1 MGTKDLQKKGYFSDS
16 ARFADLVNG
25 VVCAGRQVLAA
36 SDLTDMDSQ
45 TGQFGIGAYDGAADA
60 GNGRNKSKSRGGV
73 LKDRYR
79 DLVRRVAFGMNFMV
93 VGIENQEETDYLMPL
108 RCMSYDTAEYER
120 QAAQIGREIRRADR
134 DKNGRKITRAEFL
147 SGFAKDSRLSPCVTI
162 VLYYGENWD
171 GATSLREL
179 LALEDIPPELADEVN
194 DYRIHLCEVRKFKD
208 TEVFRTDVK
217 QVFDC
222 LRYAEEPDK
231 LYELLANDPA
241 YRQMEPDTYDVIAEY
256 TKTGELMKVKE
267 YSEKEGKV
275 DMCKAIT
282 ELIERGRRDGLEQG
296 MERGIEQGIERGIQ
310 QGIQRGIQ
318 QGIKQ
323 GVERG
328 KAEGK
333 LEGMIAAITEL
344 LEDFGQIPE
353 RMLALIQ
360 EQTDPAVLSR
370 WLKTAARTTSLAEFE
385 QKM

>member
-25 VVCAGRQVLAA
+25 VVCSGRQVLMP
-36 SDLTDMDSQ
+36 SDLTDMDTQ
-45 TGQFGIGAYDGAADA
+45 AGQSGIGAYDRAADA
-60 GNGRNKSKSRGGV
+60 GDGRNKSKNRG
-73 LKDRYR
+73 LKDRRR
-79 DLVRRVAFGMNFMV
+79 DLVRRAAFGMNFLV

-134 DKNGRKITRAEFL
+134 DKNGRKIARAEFL
-147 SGFAKDSRLSPCVTI
+147 SGFTKDSRLSPCVTI
-162 VLYYGENWD
+162 VLYYGEKWD

-179 LALEDIPPELADEVN
+179 LALESIPPELREAVN
-194 DYRIHLCEVRKFKD
+194 DYKVYLCEVRKFKD
-208 TEVFRTDVK
+208 TEVFKTDVK

-231 LYELLANDPA
+231 LQELLANDPA

-256 TKTGELMKVKE
+256 TKTSELMKVKE

-296 MERGIEQGIERGIQ
+296 IQ
-310 QGIQRGIQ
+310 QGMIQGM
-318 QGIKQ
+318 
-323 GVERG
+323 VETIREFG
-328 KAEGK
+328 STKEEAVSRLVDKMK
-333 LEGMIAAITEL
+333 LPGDEARRYV
-344 LEDFGQIPE
+344 GQYW
-353 RMLALIQ
+353 
-360 EQTDPAVLSR
+360 T
-370 WLKTAARTTSLAEFE
+370 
-385 QKM
+385 